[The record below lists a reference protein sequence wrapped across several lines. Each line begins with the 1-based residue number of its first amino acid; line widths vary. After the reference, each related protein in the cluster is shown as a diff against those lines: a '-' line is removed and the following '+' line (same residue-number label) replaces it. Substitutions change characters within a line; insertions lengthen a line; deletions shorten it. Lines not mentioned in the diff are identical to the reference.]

1 MKKDENTLSGQGKGL
16 LPGLVFAC
24 VCFVTLSLNAS
35 TTLAEER
42 PLKVCLLSGCPTYD
56 SEKSL
61 PPFQK
66 FLEKNY
72 NVRCTRIVRKAAD
85 DLPGLEQLDD
95 CDVALVFIKRMQLG
109 AEQLERFRRY
119 MTSGKPI
126 VAVRTSSHAVQTW
139 LEFDHEVLG
148 GNYQGHYEKGLVTTV
163 RILDDASKHPI
174 LAGVKITTA
183 PGPLYKNSG
192 HARDIRILMTG
203 TSKGRTEPIAWTRE
217 YKGGRVFYTSLGNV
231 ETFQQ
236 PAFRRMIANALF
248 WTAKRQPE
256 TRIE

>member
-1 MKKDENTLSGQGKGL
+1 VKKDEKTLSGQGKDL
-16 LPGLVFAC
+16 PPGLAFAF
-24 VCFVTLSLNAS
+24 VCFVTLSLSAS
-35 TTLAEER
+35 VTLAEER

-72 NVRCTRIVRKAAD
+72 NVRCTRLVRKAVD
-85 DLPGLEQLDD
+85 DLPGLEKLDD

-109 AEQLERFRRY
+109 GDQLERFRRY

-126 VAVRTSSHAVQTW
+126 VAIRTSSHAVQTW

-148 GNYQGHYEKGLVTTV
+148 GNYQGHYEKGPTTTV
-163 RILDDASKHPI
+163 RILDDAREHPI
-174 LAGVKITTA
+174 LSGVKISTA

-192 HARDIRILMTG
+192 HAREIHILMAG
-203 TSKGRTEPIAWTRE
+203 SSKDQTEPIAWTRE

-256 TRIE
+256 TEL